1 MQSPAALCLGRAPAR
16 LPLPTPAR
24 PGAAVRSAASTRR
37 TNLFGI
43 TEPVFEGG
51 GGGILACSHKL
62 LFTHSL
68 VMPRG
73 PRGCSRCGGSARL
86 PAGGSRWCR
95 HGSVQASSRL
105 TAVSHSSLKPL
116 IPGASCFCELFYTL
130 EKTSPFT
137 HRCSE
142 SRHSAGAARSWV
154 SRARGHCWW
163 WVAVCCLRG

>member
-1 MQSPAALCLGRAPAR
+1 MCVPLLSAASSAPAKPSSITRAPLDVKVSTTLAE
-16 LPLPTPAR
+16 PCSSVPGEGSCEAAPAR
-24 PGAAVRSAASTRR
+24 PGTAGSCCAAASTRR

-51 GGGILACSHKL
+51 GGGILACCHKL

-86 PAGGSRWCR
+86 PAGGSRWCQ

-116 IPGASCFCELFYTL
+116 IPGASCFGNSFTL
-130 EKTSPFT
+130 
-137 HRCSE
+137 
-142 SRHSAGAARSWV
+142 
-154 SRARGHCWW
+154 
-163 WVAVCCLRG
+163 